1 MDNKRISAGGLK
13 GVVYIQLLRGKDLRA
28 KNAPYA
34 VMQVGNFSVKTEE
47 KKQSP
52 VNASFNFFWCFKS

>member
-28 KNAPYA
+28 KKAPYA
-34 VMQVGNFSVKTEE
+34 VMQVGKFTIKTEE
-47 KKQSP
+47 KKTEPYQYK
-52 VNASFNFFWCFKS
+52 F